1 MAKMACENE
10 KQKSLPFNAFVN
22 RDSERWYDINRW
34 YTIFIDE
41 AVCVGD
47 AHVFVGIWQSSVSQK
62 YWDTS
67 CITYDIWQ
75 VLRACV
81 CMFERFSMEKCVQT
95 VRTERLFIPIS
106 KSKSNNI
113 AKRYSIWL
121 FSVCVQCSCKRP
133 DCRMFASN
141 LISEPLPTK
150 CLRSAT

>member
-1 MAKMACENE
+1 M
-10 KQKSLPFNAFVN
+10 
-22 RDSERWYDINRW
+22 INRW

-41 AVCVGD
+41 AVC
-47 AHVFVGIWQSSVSQK
+47 AHVYVFVGIWLSSVSQK

-81 CMFERFSMEKCVQT
+81 CMFGRFSMEKCVQT
-95 VRTERLFIPIS
+95 VRTERMRLFMPISKS

-121 FSVCVQCSCKRP
+121 FSLCVQCSCKRP
-133 DCRMFASN
+133 YVSYVRKLFDLSAVTNQMPSQRNVNN
-141 LISEPLPTK
+141 LYEREFRWVLCWGRT
-150 CLRSAT
+150 CM